1 MVRRPPAGVIPVG
14 HPSLAGVW
22 LTRQIRFEPFRH
34 MRNLIAAL
42 HAVAPAVLEDPQFL
56 DRSVLVDG
64 ITPSTSPRDL
74 SESFGLLDVERAVLV
89 HDGQTGFRVRL
100 VVFFDVAD
108 SAIAMRLAPSS
119 GFYATCVPATS
130 HGDPERYILDAS
142 ANQDS
147 RRLTAQI
154 FRSLIPSQYLLD
166 DEATELHM
174 RCVFVR
180 AVAGSP
186 GTYPAGGAYG
196 LCCVARDTLL
206 ARGYLSAVITCCDRG
221 AGVLVYD
228 DSETTELLSRRAPRL
243 LYQFGLQMYESS
255 VFPFLAR
262 PGDRDA
268 PLMMRQL
275 PPYISE
281 DHYRCRV
288 LLMTG
293 LGTQHRDAAE
303 VAYAVQHR
311 LDLIYEGHEVEAV
324 IIHRSEGVAVV
335 VLGSSEDMEV
345 MLQEPP
351 TTWVLAFGQE
361 VGLVNLFGCPRPS
374 QASVTDT
381 SPHQLSPRG
390 CYSAD
395 LLDYARE
402 LFTSELKRCSDNDI
416 RQIVSCLIGLC
427 ALAQPDAVWRRDFSD
442 RALLLSGIDLDTSCS
457 DLLSALSSYG
467 VLEDNM
473 VFCSE
478 RRMALAVFSSWIGAS
493 RLLLEPLESWARM
506 GFDDCQRAPG
516 AEDAGIIAN
525 EVHLT
530 LSIIQG
536 LGPDFL

>member
-1 MVRRPPAGVIPVG
+1 MTPSLRSAMVRRPPAGVMPAG

-34 MRNLIAAL
+34 MRNLVAAL

-89 HDGQTGFRVRL
+89 RDGQTGFRVGL

-180 AVAGSP
+180 AVAG
-186 GTYPAGGAYG
+186 TYPAGGAYG

-228 DSETTELLSRRAPRL
+228 DSETTELLCRRAPRL

-293 LGTQHRDAAE
+293 LGTQHRDAASSR
-303 VAYAVQHR
+303 AW
-311 LDLIYEGHEVEAV
+311 
-324 IIHRSEGVAVV
+324 
-335 VLGSSEDMEV
+335 SSEDMEV
-345 MLQEPP
+345 MLQESP

-395 LLDYARE
+395 MLDYARE
-402 LFTSELKRCSDNDI
+402 LFTRELKRCSDNDI
-416 RQIVSCLIGLC
+416 RQIASCLIGLC

-467 VLEDNM
+467 VLEDNL
-473 VFCSE
+473 VFCSQ

-493 RLLLEPLESWARM
+493 RLLREPLESWARM

-516 AEDAGIIAN
+516 AEEAGVIAN

-530 LSIIQG
+530 LSVIQG